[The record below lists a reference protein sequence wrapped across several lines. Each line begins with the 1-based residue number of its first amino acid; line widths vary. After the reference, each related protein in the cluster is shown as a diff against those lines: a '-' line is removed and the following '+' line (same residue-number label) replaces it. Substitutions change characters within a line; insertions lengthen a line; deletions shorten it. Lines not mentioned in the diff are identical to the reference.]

1 MESMCGVNCSECD
14 KFKNK
19 GCLGCIKTK
28 GCPFGKKCWIA
39 KYIELGGKNGF
50 EILKKEL
57 INEFNMI
64 NIDGM
69 AKINEL
75 YPLNGEFVNLLYPLP
90 NGDKIKLLKDDEIYL
105 GNQVECEFNDDEIKK
120 CFGLVANMDFLIVS
134 TYDENGSNPE
144 LLVYKKR

>member
-1 MESMCGVNCSECD
+1 MESLCGVNCSECD
-14 KFKNK
+14 KFNNK
-19 GCLGCIKTK
+19 KCLGCIETK

-39 KYIELGGKNGF
+39 KYIELGGKESF

-69 AKINEL
+69 TKINEL

-90 NGDKIKLLKDDEIYL
+90 NGEKIKLLKDDEIYL
-105 GNQVECEFNDDEIKK
+105 GNQVECEFNDDVIKK
-120 CFGLVANMDFLIVS
+120 CFGLVANMDFLIIS
-134 TYDENGSNPE
+134 MYDENGSNPE